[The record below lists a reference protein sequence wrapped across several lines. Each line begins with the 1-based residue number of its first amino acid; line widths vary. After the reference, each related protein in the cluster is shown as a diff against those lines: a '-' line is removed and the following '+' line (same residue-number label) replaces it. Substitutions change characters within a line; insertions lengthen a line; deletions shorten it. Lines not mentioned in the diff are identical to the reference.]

1 MKYLMW
7 FFTILH
13 ELFNFLEKLGENKY
27 IILVRL
33 YIEITQEPKQ
43 ELRYP
48 SFSIIIEWGRIFQS
62 DEKWCARTMLQR
74 LCEQIIEIIKK
85 F

>member
-1 MKYLMW
+1 MQSVP
-7 FFTILH
+7 
-13 ELFNFLEKLGENKY
+13 KL
-27 IILVRL
+27 
-33 YIEITQEPKQ
+33 KQ
-43 ELRYP
+43 ELKYP
-48 SFSIIIEWGRIFQS
+48 SFSIVIEWGRIFQS